1 MSKAP
6 SLDLLI
12 NVTHEAVDEAAKR
25 VQQPPRARTRAQEQL
40 EPLHAYRLD
49 YAQRLQESGQN
60 GLTASHYLNFHRF
73 LNTLDEAI
81 SQQNTLLAHSESRL
95 VGGRQQW
102 QAGRQRLGAFE
113 PLQSRQKQQQ
123 ALREAKRE
131 QRASDEIAANLYR
144 RIHRQP

>member
-12 NVTHEAVDEAAKR
+12 NVTHEAVDEAARR
-25 VQQPPRARTRAQEQL
+25 VQQAAMARSRAQEQL
-40 EPLHAYRLD
+40 ETLHAYRLD

-60 GLTASHYLNFHRF
+60 GLTASNYLNFHRF

-81 SQQNTLLAHSESRL
+81 SQQNTIVAQSESRL
-95 VGGRQQW
+95 VAGRQQW
-102 QAGRQRLGAFE
+102 QAERQRLGAFE
-113 PLQSRQKQQQ
+113 ALQSRQKQQQ

>member
-12 NVTHEAVDEAAKR
+12 NVTHEAVDEAARR
-25 VQQPPRARTRAQEQL
+25 VQQAAMARTRAQEQL
-40 EPLHAYRLD
+40 ETLHAYRLD
-49 YAQRLQESGQN
+49 YAQRLQESGQY
-60 GLTASHYLNFHRF
+60 GLTASNYLNFHRF

-81 SQQNTLLAHSESRL
+81 SQQNTIVAQSESRL
-95 VGGRQQW
+95 VAGRQQW
-102 QAGRQRLGAFE
+102 QAERQRLGAFE
-113 PLQSRQKQQQ
+113 ALQSRQKQQQ

>member
-25 VQQPPRARTRAQEQL
+25 VQQAARARTRAQEQL
-40 EPLHAYRLD
+40 ETLHAYRLD
-49 YAQRLQESGQN
+49 YAQRLQERGQN
-60 GLTASHYLNFHRF
+60 GLTASNYLNFHRF

-81 SQQNTLLAHSESRL
+81 SQQNTIVAQSESRL
-95 VGGRQQW
+95 VAGRQQW
-102 QAGRQRLGAFE
+102 QAERQRLGAFE
-113 PLQSRQKQQQ
+113 ALQSRQKQQQ